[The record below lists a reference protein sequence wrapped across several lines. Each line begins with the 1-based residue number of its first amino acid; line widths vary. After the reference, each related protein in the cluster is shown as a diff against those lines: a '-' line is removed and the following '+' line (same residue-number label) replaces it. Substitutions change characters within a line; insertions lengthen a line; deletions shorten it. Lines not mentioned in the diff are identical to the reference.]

1 MTPLMD
7 RNKALAVNFSQFL
20 FAISM
25 FLLIAPNYDNLLFIA
40 LDVLSIFFSG
50 LILFTSVH
58 IQDKYFIAIIYT
70 EAIAVGLLYYFT
82 QGVSIYVLIIYLLLV
97 AVGIKYNFL
106 AETMLVNFL
115 ILTLSTLVVSPN
127 FGTDGMMLSYYAAY
141 LFLHGENPYNPA
153 LTANIYSVFH
163 LCGFIPIFGTPLS
176 TGGVVTRYDYPALQ
190 MLILIPSVIFN
201 INPNFITVTFYFLV
215 AFLLYAK
222 LRRVDKFLFL
232 SFLLPYLFNI
242 NYRDFS
248 AGGVTTLDWVFFVLL
263 SLFSKD
269 VKAKGV
275 FYGLALSLKQTPFA
289 LLPFYLI
296 SIYKEEGKRSLLKFI
311 IYTAISFLAIN
322 GYFIFL
328 SPEYYFQGVLYPI
341 VAPLIG
347 ISMGLSMIAIAG
359 FFYIYPL
366 FFTLAIVIVT
376 LTEVYFF
383 WKYYNN
389 FKDSWVF
396 FPYFIFFVNYRA
408 LWNYFMSW
416 PILGYALPNGERKR
430 INAINFKPLAIPVLL
445 LVSLGIFF
453 HFAYTPYYTSIN
465 VKVLHICEKDGEIY
479 GFLLNVS
486 YYPKSPSLPN
496 CIKPYFR
503 IFPDAPS
510 ISANGYIFSSNATVL
525 KKDSWEIVKLY
536 PPYEGYYVPA
546 VPLEVEAYYCNLI
559 GITSV
564 EKA

>member
-1 MTPLMD
+1 M
-7 RNKALAVNFSQFL
+7 
-20 FAISM
+20 
-25 FLLIAPNYDNLLFIA
+25 
-40 LDVLSIFFSG
+40 
-50 LILFTSVH
+50 H
-58 IQDKYFIAIIYT
+58 IHDKYFIAIIYT

-82 QGVSIYVLIIYLLLV
+82 QGVSIYVFIIYLLLV

-106 AETMLVNFL
+106 AEAMLVNFL
-115 ILTLSTLVVSPN
+115 ILTFSTLVVSPN

-163 LCGFIPIFGTPLS
+163 LCKPILGTPLS

-201 INPNFITVTFYFLV
+201 INPNLITVTFYFLV
-215 AFLLYAK
+215 VFLLYAK

-296 SIYKEEGKRSLLKFI
+296 SIYKEEGKSSLLKFI

-347 ISMGLSMIAIAG
+347 ISMSLSMIAISG

-366 FFTLAIVIVT
+366 FFTLAIVIVM

-383 WKYYNN
+383 WKYYDN

-416 PILGYALPNGERKR
+416 PILGYALPNGERER
-430 INAINFKPLAIPVLL
+430 LNAINFKPLAIPVLL
-445 LVSLGIFF
+445 LISLGIFF

-486 YYPKSPSLPN
+486 YCPKSPSLPN

-510 ISANGYIFSSNATVL
+510 ISANGYIFCSNATVL

-536 PPYEGYYVPA
+536 PTYEGYYVPA
-546 VPLEVEAYYCNLI
+546 VPLEVEAYYWNLI